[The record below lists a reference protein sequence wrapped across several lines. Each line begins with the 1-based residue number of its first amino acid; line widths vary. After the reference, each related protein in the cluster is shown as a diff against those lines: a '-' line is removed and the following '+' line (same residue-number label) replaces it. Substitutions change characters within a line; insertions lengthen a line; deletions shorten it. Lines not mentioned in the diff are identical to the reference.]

1 MGRGTKADVPGVRVV
16 ALEPRIGLYTDD
28 GRRSHRQA
36 LVFGAGC
43 LAHFARHGGDYDVVH
58 TASFPYFSLLA
69 AAAVRPLRRFG
80 LVVDWHEVWTRDY
93 WREYLG
99 RAGDVG
105 WLVQRLCARTRQ
117 RAFCFSR
124 LHAGR
129 LRAEGLRGDV
139 TVLEGEYAGPLE
151 PRPRPRAARAPG
163 RVRRAPHPR
172 EARARAR
179 ARAGPGAR
187 AAARPAAPRSSA
199 TAPSARRCRRAVAAA
214 GLGDAVDVPGF
225 VAAERVDSALAEG
238 EMMVL
243 PSRREGYGMVVVE
256 AAARGT
262 PSVVVADPDNA
273 ATELVDE
280 GVNGVV
286 AASVA
291 PEDLA
296 DAMVRV
302 HEGGAVLRKSTA
314 DWFARNA
321 QRLSMAAS
329 LDRVSAEYVSA
340 DRRRAR
346 SRGARRT

>member
-1 MGRGTKADVPGVRVV
+1 
-16 ALEPRIGLYTDD
+16 
-28 GRRSHRQA
+28 
-36 LVFGAGC
+36 
-43 LAHFARHGGDYDVVH
+43 
-58 TASFPYFSLLA
+58 
-69 AAAVRPLRRFG
+69 
-80 LVVDWHEVWTRDY
+80 
-93 WREYLG
+93 
-99 RAGDVG
+99 
-105 WLVQRLCARTRQ
+105 VQ
-117 RAFCFSR
+117 
-124 LHAGR
+124 
-129 LRAEGLRGDV
+129 D
-139 TVLEGEYAGPLE
+139 
-151 PRPRPRAARAPG
+151 
-163 RVRRAPHPR
+163 
-172 EARARAR
+172 
-179 ARAGPGAR
+179 
-187 AAARPAAPRSSA
+187 
-199 TAPSARRCRRAVAAA
+199 AVAAA
-214 GLGDAVDVPGF
+214 GLVDAVDVPGF

-286 AASVA
+286 AASAA
-291 PEDLA
+291 PDDLA

-302 HEGGAVLRKSTA
+302 HEGGAALRKSTA

-346 SRGARRT
+346 SKGARRT